1 MDEARRRLA
10 GVLDRHREAV
20 LDRWVQGVLHGP
32 GVHYR
37 ERPADEVRR
46 WMGVGLGAL
55 IRSLESGSMAPL
67 IAHAS
72 ELGPARE
79 RLGFAIEEVIDALL
93 RLKGAVAPEIG
104 AAVADRPPGME
115 RAVAGAL
122 DDALRETVAAFGA
135 RFSAALRDREQRV
148 AVLEE
153 RQRLARE
160 LHDSISQSMYAASM
174 YAEAAHRLLG
184 SGDAATAAAHAA
196 EARDA
201 AVQALREMRLMIY
214 ELRPGPL
221 TELGLVETLRER
233 LAAVERR
240 AGVRASLEADS
251 RQAAGLSAGVQE
263 ALYGVASE
271 ALNNA
276 LKHAGAGEVRV
287 RVAVGADGAVLEV
300 RDDGRGFEPVGA
312 EGSGGLGMR
321 GMRERLAAVGGRVDI
336 SSAPGRGTVVLAR
349 VPREGGGEGGA

>member
-20 LDRWVQGVLHGP
+20 LDRWFDGVLGGP
-32 GVHYR
+32 GIHYR

-46 WMGVGLGAL
+46 WMGVGLDAL

-67 IAHAS
+67 IAHAT

-79 RLGFAIEEVIDALL
+79 RLGFAIDEVIDALL
-93 RLKGAVAPEIG
+93 RLKGAVAPEIS
-104 AAVADRPPGME
+104 AAVADRPPAVE
-115 RAVAGAL
+115 RGVAGAL

-184 SGDAATAAAHAA
+184 TGDAATAAAHAA

-233 LAAVERR
+233 LAAVEQR
-240 AGVRASLEADS
+240 AGVRASLEVDPAAD
-251 RQAAGLSAGVQE
+251 GLSREVQE
-263 ALYGVASE
+263 AFYGVVSE

-276 LKHAGAGEVRV
+276 LKHAAASAVSIRLSADEET
-287 RVAVGADGAVLEV
+287 VALEV
-300 RDDGRGFEPVGA
+300 RDDGRGFEPGGA
-312 EGSGGLGMR
+312 AAPGGLGLR
-321 GMRERLAAVGGRVDI
+321 GMRERLAAVGGTVEI
-336 SSAPGRGTVVLAR
+336 QSSPGAGTVVRAR
-349 VPREGGGEGGA
+349 VPVEWSGGDPE